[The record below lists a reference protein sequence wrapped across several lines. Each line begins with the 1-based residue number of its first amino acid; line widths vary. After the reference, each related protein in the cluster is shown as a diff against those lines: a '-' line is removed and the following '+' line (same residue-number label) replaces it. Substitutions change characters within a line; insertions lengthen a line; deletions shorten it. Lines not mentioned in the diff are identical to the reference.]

1 MSATA
6 ELLFEEI
13 NRLENEM
20 RVLMAE
26 GKSVSELSE
35 KLADLRGKFSELT
48 ESLTESKKVLRG

>member
-13 NRLENEM
+13 NKLENEM
-20 RVLMAE
+20 RVLIAE
-26 GKSVSELSE
+26 GKSVAELSAR
-35 KLADLRGKFSELT
+35 LADLRGKFSELT